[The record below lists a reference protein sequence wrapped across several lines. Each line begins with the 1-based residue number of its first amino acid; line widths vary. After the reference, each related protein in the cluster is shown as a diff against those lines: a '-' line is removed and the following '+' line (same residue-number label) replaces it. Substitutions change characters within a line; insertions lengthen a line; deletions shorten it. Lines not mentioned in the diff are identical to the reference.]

1 MVSAVFDELREF
13 SLQLTEAEITL
24 VNDTREAA
32 ATSDGKGLRRRK
44 RRKRATRIPWI
55 SIFQYGNGKGKQDYW
70 DGVKFQE
77 QCIDFTDVLEI
88 IYPGMQK
95 LLEVHQSL
103 GQLKEQSDGLKVNAM
118 GMRW

>member
-24 VNDTREAA
+24 VKDTREAA

-70 DGVKFQE
+70 DGVKF
-77 QCIDFTDVLEI
+77 
-88 IYPGMQK
+88 
-95 LLEVHQSL
+95 
-103 GQLKEQSDGLKVNAM
+103 
-118 GMRW
+118 